1 MNLIYIVLLSLF
13 SILVLFTLTKLIGY
27 RQMSEMSMF
36 DYISGITIGSIAAE
50 MATSLENNF
59 LEPLTAMIVYGLVTT
74 LLALV
79 TSKNMKL
86 RRMISG
92 SPFILLNNDQLYEE
106 NFKKGHI
113 DLSEFLVQCRINGY
127 FDLSQIQTAILEENG
142 KISFL
147 PKAAQRPLTPQDMNL
162 DLSEET
168 LLPTYIMDGHILQEN
183 LHHSGKDE
191 TWLFNQLKAHGCN
204 KPSEVFLATGNQNN
218 ALNVYQKNNLGGND
232 VIKE

>member
-13 SILVLFTLTKLIGY
+13 SILVLFALTKLIGY

-50 MATSLENNF
+50 MATSLENDF
-59 LEPLTAMIVYGLVTT
+59 LQPLTAMIVYGLATAF
-74 LLALV
+74 LAMI

-113 DLSEFLVQCRINGY
+113 DLSEFLVQCRISGY

-147 PKAAQRPLTPQDMNL
+147 PKAAQRPLTPQDMKL
-162 DLSEET
+162 DLPEEI
-168 LLPTYIMDGHILQEN
+168 LLPTYIMDGHILREN

-191 TWLFNQLKAHGCN
+191 IWLSRQLEACGCSDI
-204 KPSEVFLATGNQNN
+204 SEVFLATGNQNN
-218 ALNVYQKNNLGGND
+218 SINLYRKNEKGGSS